1 MKNIITA
8 LKGAALGIAFVV
20 PGFSG
25 GTMAVI
31 LKIYDRLLNAISLN
45 IAKLKK
51 NFFFLLFLAIGM
63 AAGVFATA
71 VGLSWLFENHPVPTS
86 LVLTGIVLGSLPAIW
101 KECTSEKKFN
111 PVNIIPFAIAF
122 AVMVVMF
129 FLENADMSASVTET
143 EFSPLLAVKLA
154 AGGFV
159 AAISMVIPGLS
170 GSLMLTIMGMYET
183 AITAVKDLNI
193 ALILPVGIGACV
205 GILAGAKIISILLKK
220 FRQSTYAVI
229 IGLIVGSLLTIFP
242 SDFAFNAEG
251 IVGIILG
258 IIGFIIPVL
267 FEKLPAAKG
276 TEKSE
281 NETASEKYSK
291 RNK

>member
-8 LKGAALGIAFVV
+8 LKGAALGMAFVI

-31 LKIYDRLLNAISLN
+31 LKIYDRLLNAISLS
-45 IAKLKK
+45 IEKLKK
-51 NFFFLLFLAIGM
+51 NFFFLLFLGIGM
-63 AAGVFATA
+63 VAGVFATA

-111 PVNIIPFAIAF
+111 PVNIIPFAAAF

-129 FLENADMSASVTET
+129 FLENAEITSSATET
-143 EFSPLLAVKLA
+143 EFSPLLALKLA

-193 ALILPVGIGACV
+193 ALIIPIGVGAVV
-205 GILAGAKIISILLKK
+205 GILAGAKIISLLLKK

-251 IVGIILG
+251 IIGIVLG
-258 IIGFIIPVL
+258 IIGFIIPVA
-267 FEKLPAAKG
+267 FEKLPAAKEAEAAKEEKN
-276 TEKSE
+276 TE
-281 NETASEKYSK
+281 SEK
-291 RNK
+291 

>member
-8 LKGAALGIAFVV
+8 LKGAALGMAFVI

-45 IAKLKK
+45 INKLKK
-51 NFFFLLFLAIGM
+51 NFFFLLFLAVGM

-111 PVNIIPFAIAF
+111 PVNIIPMAAAL

-129 FLENADMSASVTET
+129 FLERADMEAAAAAT

-154 AGGFV
+154 LGGIV
-159 AAISMVIPGLS
+159 AAVSMVIPGLS
-170 GSLMLTIMGMYET
+170 GSLMLTIMGQYET

-193 ALILPVGIGACV
+193 ALVAPIGIGAV
-205 GILAGAKIISILLKK
+205 IGILAGAKAISLLLKK
-220 FRQSTYAVI
+220 FRQGTYAVI

-242 SDFAFNAEG
+242 ADFAFNTEG
-251 IVGIILG
+251 IIGIVLG
-258 IIGFIIPVL
+258 IIGFIIPLL
-267 FEKLPAAKG
+267 FEKLPAAK
-276 TEKSE
+276 ESE
-281 NETASEKYSK
+281 ETKETK
-291 RNK
+291 